1 LLKRFV
7 SVGAVTASLLAL
19 MTTAAYA
26 DTPTRDY
33 EVGRQFGNVHRA
45 TLTQN
50 PDGSGY
56 QIRVYG
62 SSPCTA
68 TTTDRDNAVG
78 VVSPGWNDA
87 ISRVY
92 DYNSC
97 DTKLYLNGGAN
108 VGDTQTGWINGGSA
122 GVYVGA
128 NWNDQASSYALS

>member
-1 LLKRFV
+1 MLKRIV
-7 SVGAVTASLLAL
+7 STGVVAAGLLAL
-19 MTTAAYA
+19 MAPAALA

-68 TTTDRDNAVG
+68 TRTDRDNVVG

-97 DTKLYLNGGAN
+97 DTKLYWNGGAN
-108 VGDTQTGWINGGSA
+108 TGDTQTGWIDGGSA
-122 GVYVGA
+122 GVYVGST
-128 NWNDQASSYALS
+128 WNDRASSYALS